1 MGYKVKEFL
10 LIIPAR
16 CGSKG
21 IKHKNIVD
29 LNGRPLIY
37 YTVKV
42 AKKLQAMGIIDE
54 IIISTD
60 CEKIKLVCESLGVS
74 IGELRDKKLSNDK
87 SKTTD
92 LVRSIINKKLID
104 NVHFKN
110 ILILQPTS
118 PLRTLEQV
126 YESIGVYKKQNANS
140 LISVYRDS
148 TLSDDIMYFKDDTY
162 LVPKNSNHN
171 SGKRRQENKVVFI
184 RNGAIYIFKTKYFM
198 EFNSI
203 ICDKP
208 LHYEM
213 DKITSVNIDN
223 PIDLVLAKKLIS

>member
-1 MGYKVKEFL
+1 MGHKVKEFL

-21 IKHKNIVD
+21 IKHKNIID

-42 AKKLQAMGIIDE
+42 AKKLKAMGIIDE

-60 CEKIKLVCESLGVS
+60 CERIKLVCESLGVS
-74 IGELRDKKLSNDK
+74 IGELRDKNLSNDQ

-92 LVRSIINKKLID
+92 LVRSIINKKLKE
-104 NVHFKN
+104 NVFFKN

-118 PLRTLEQV
+118 PLRKLEQV
-126 YESIGVYKKQNANS
+126 CESIGIYKKQNANS
-140 LISVYRDS
+140 LISVYRDCA
-148 TLSDDIMYFKDDTY
+148 LSDEIMYFKDDIY
-162 LVPKNSNHN
+162 LVPKNLDHN

-198 EFNSI
+198 EYNSI

-208 LHYEM
+208 LYFEM
-213 DKITSVNIDN
+213 DKITSINIDN
-223 PIDLVLAKKLIS
+223 PIDLTLAKKLI